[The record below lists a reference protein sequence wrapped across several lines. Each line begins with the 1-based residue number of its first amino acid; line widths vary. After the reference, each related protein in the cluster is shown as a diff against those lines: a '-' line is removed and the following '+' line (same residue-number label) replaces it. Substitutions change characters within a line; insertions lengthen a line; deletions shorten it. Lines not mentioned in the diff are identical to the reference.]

1 MNCQGTLQTEV
12 GTTFYVS
19 INETTNEVNIGD
31 SANHFHCEYTRN
43 EEERLMPWVGTSG
56 NLNVNV

>member
-1 MNCQGTLQTEV
+1 LNTAV

-31 SANHFHCEYTRN
+31 TANHFHCEFARN
-43 EEERLMPWVGTSG
+43 EEERYMPWVGTSG